1 MTIVPLATGGSSGAP
16 RLVAEY
22 VVGADPCGHKTT
34 VTPVLTDASGCRWLT
49 GRSEC
54 VEASDGD
61 VVSNTDVPV
70 AGLSPG
76 CR

>member
-1 MTIVPLATGGSSGAP
+1 MIAATG
-16 RLVAEY
+16 
-22 VVGADPCGHKTT
+22 
-34 VTPVLTDASGCRWLT
+34 WLT

-70 AGLSPG
+70 AGSARDVDSAVVGDWEAWGERRLP
-76 CR
+76 